1 MGVKN
6 NPEELNAR
14 PLTPPDLIFE
24 ENEEFSDDESE
35 NSDDEIPA
43 PEGYALLPSGF

>member
-24 ENEEFSDDESE
+24 ENEEFSDDESD